1 MDFSKDEL
9 ARQIGEKIREL
20 RISRNKT
27 IEDIALEAEM
37 EYTQLS
43 RIERGKI
50 NTGIYDLYKIS
61 RSLGVMLHELLW
73 ELPRTS
79 EEKKGRRKGS

>member
-50 NTGIYDLYKIS
+50 NTGVYHLYKIS
-61 RSLGVMLHELLW
+61 KSLGVMLHELLW
-73 ELPRTS
+73 EIPRTS
-79 EEKKGRRKGS
+79 QEKGRKRGA

>member
-9 ARQIGEKIREL
+9 TRQIGEKIREL
-20 RISRNKT
+20 RISKNKT

-50 NTGIYDLYKIS
+50 NTGIYHLYKIS
-61 RSLGVMLHELLW
+61 KSLGVMLHDLLW
-73 ELPRTS
+73 EIPRKTH
-79 EEKKGRRKGS
+79 ERGRRKEP